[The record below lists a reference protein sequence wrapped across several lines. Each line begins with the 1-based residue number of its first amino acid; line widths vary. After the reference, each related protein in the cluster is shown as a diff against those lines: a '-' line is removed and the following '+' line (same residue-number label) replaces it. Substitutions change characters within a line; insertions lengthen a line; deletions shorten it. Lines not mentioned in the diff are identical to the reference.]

1 MASRSRERTKPP
13 VIDLFLICTQ
23 HEKRRQSLRFSAKHH
38 KEKRMEYSHNRSMRR
53 ICVLLALAMLMATL
67 ALSVFAEKAAERT
80 RAEETTASA
89 VVTAA
94 ADTGTT
100 ENAPA
105 SE

>member
-1 MASRSRERTKPP
+1 
-13 VIDLFLICTQ
+13 
-23 HEKRRQSLRFSAKHH
+23 
-38 KEKRMEYSHNRSMRR
+38 MEYSHNRSMHL

-67 ALSVFAEKAAERT
+67 AFSVFAEKAAERT
-80 RAEETTASA
+80 QAEETAAA

>member
-1 MASRSRERTKPP
+1 
-13 VIDLFLICTQ
+13 
-23 HEKRRQSLRFSAKHH
+23 
-38 KEKRMEYSHNRSMRR
+38 MEYSHNRSMRL

-67 ALSVFAEKAAERT
+67 AFSVFAEKAAERT
-80 RAEETTASA
+80 RAEETIASA